1 MKKLRVMMLVHWDLV
16 PPDDLQDEDDPRMEK
31 YATEFDVRNA
41 LWELGHEV
49 EFVPIESEIAP
60 IRQMVE
66 QWQPHIAFN
75 LLEDFAGYSALDYY
89 VVSYLDM
96 LHVPYTG
103 CNPRGLLLARDKA
116 LSKKIL
122 SYHRIKVPKF
132 AVFPYGKKIKK
143 TVVDQL
149 PYPMIVKSLIE
160 QGSVGIAQASY
171 VTNQQELTQ
180 RVEQLH
186 EMLSGDVIAEQ
197 YIEGRELY
205 VAVVGNQRLEVLPVR
220 ELIFGKVEEE
230 MPRMATYKVKW
241 DPKYR
246 ERWGIDY
253 DFVRPLPLGMPEQI
267 NRLCKRIYR
276 NLDLSGYAR
285 MDLRLT
291 EDGQLFLL
299 EANPNP
305 AISNIEEVA
314 YSAEK
319 AGYTYALFIQKI
331 INLGLKATRYY
342 GSK

>member
-16 PPDDLQDEDDPRMEK
+16 PPDDLLDDGDPRMEK
-31 YATEFDVRNA
+31 YQTEVDVRNA
-41 LWELGHEV
+41 LLALGHEV
-49 EFVPIESEIAP
+49 EIVPVESDITP
-60 IRQMVE
+60 IRQTVE

-96 LHVPYTG
+96 LKVPYTG

-132 AVFPYGKKIKK
+132 AVFPRAKPIKK
-143 TVVDQL
+143 SVLSHL

-160 QGSVGIAQASY
+160 QGSVGIAKASY
-171 VTNQQELTQ
+171 VTNEQELVH
-180 RVEQLH
+180 RVEQLF
-186 EMLSGDVIAEQ
+186 EMLDGDVIAEQ
-197 YIEGRELY
+197 FIEGRELY
-205 VAVVGNQRLEVLPVR
+205 VTVIGNQRLEVLPIR
-220 ELIFGKVEEE
+220 ELIFGKMHEDT
-230 MPRMATYKVKW
+230 PRMATYKVKW
-241 DPKYR
+241 DADYR

-253 DFVRPLPLGMPEQI
+253 DYVRPLPLGMPEHI
-267 NRLCKRIYR
+267 VRLCKRIYR

-291 EDGQLFLL
+291 DEGQLFLL

-305 AISNIEEVA
+305 AISEIEEVA

-319 AGYTYALFIQKI
+319 AGYRYEQFIQKI
-331 INLGLKATRYY
+331 INLGLKATRYF
-342 GSK
+342 

>member
-1 MKKLRVMMLVHWDLV
+1 MLVHWDLV

-31 YATEFDVRNA
+31 YGTEYEVRNA
-41 LWELGHEV
+41 LWKLGHEV
-49 EFVPIESEIAP
+49 QIVPVESDITP
-60 IRQMVE
+60 IRQTVE
-66 QWQPHIAFN
+66 EWQPHIAFN

-103 CNPRGLLLARDKA
+103 CNPRGLMLARDKA

-132 AVFPYGKKIKK
+132 HVFPYGKKIKK
-143 TVVDQL
+143 TVAAQL

-171 VTNQQELTQ
+171 VTDEDELIQ

-205 VAVVGNQRLEVLPVR
+205 VTVIGNQRLEVLPVR
-220 ELIFGKVEEE
+220 ELIFGKVDED
-230 MPRMATYKVKW
+230 MPKMATYKVKW
-241 DPKYR
+241 DAKYR

-253 DFVRPLPLGMPEQI
+253 DFVRPLPLGMPEHI

-291 EDGQLFLL
+291 EEGQLYLL

-305 AISNIEEVA
+305 AISYIEEVA

-319 AGYTYALFIQKI
+319 AGYSYEQFIQKI
-331 INLGLKATRYY
+331 ISLGLKATRYY
-342 GSK
+342 GI